1 MKLWE
6 NYQTEVA
13 KIKNKLGKDPEI
25 QLLWHGTSE
34 TPPKKIYEGEF
45 GFDIRFYKAGM
56 WDFAIYFAKNASH
69 CNFYCHILP
78 SGERQFFLAEVL
90 LGDYAVL
97 PADNAL
103 RTPPKNP
110 ANNLIFDSVKV

>member
-1 MKLWE
+1 LKLWE

-56 WDFAIYFAKNASH
+56 
-69 CNFYCHILP
+69 
-78 SGERQFFLAEVL
+78 
-90 LGDYAVL
+90 
-97 PADNAL
+97 
-103 RTPPKNP
+103 
-110 ANNLIFDSVKV
+110 